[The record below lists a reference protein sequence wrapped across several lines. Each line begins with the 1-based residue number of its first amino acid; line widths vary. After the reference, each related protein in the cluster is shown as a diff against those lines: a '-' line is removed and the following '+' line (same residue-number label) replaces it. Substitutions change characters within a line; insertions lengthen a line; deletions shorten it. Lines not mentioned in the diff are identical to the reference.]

1 MSSFARNIQKLSYNI
16 FFRRTSFYLI
26 FILAGSIAAE
36 RAVNVGVDTWWAK
49 KNKGVRGD
57 FVSYLF

>member
-1 MSSFARNIQKLSYNI
+1 MSSFTRNLQKLSYNI

-26 FILAGSIAAE
+26 FILAGSFAAE

-49 KNKGVRGD
+49 KNKGVSGN
-57 FVSYLF
+57 